1 MVDMF
6 KSKKLHAVKHGFFGR
21 SGGVSTGIYS
31 SLNLSEK
38 TTDSKA
44 NVYANRAL
52 VMDELNISNRKVFFP
67 NQQHTSNVVFINK
80 ETEFDKLSQKPVDAV
95 ITNLKGIGVGIL
107 TADCSPILA
116 YESESGFIL
125 AIHAGWKGALAGV
138 CENSLNSL
146 KDLGVDIRKLS
157 VAVGPT
163 ISTNSYEVK
172 LDFVDSFVK
181 TDPYFENFFI
191 KRDHNYFFDLTL
203 FIESRFNLFGV
214 YDIDNLGMCT
224 YENPEL
230 FFSNRRAYHKSERD
244 FGRMASIISL

>member
-1 MVDMF
+1 MVNMF
-6 KSKKLHAVKHGFFGR
+6 KSKNLKSVRHGFFGR

-44 NVYANRAL
+44 NIYANRSL
-52 VMDELNISNRKVFFP
+52 VMDELDISSQKVFFP
-67 NQQHTSNVVFINK
+67 NQQHTSNVVFIDK
-80 ETEFDKLSQKPVDAV
+80 KTDFDKVNYKPVDAV

-125 AIHAGWKGALAGV
+125 AIHAGWKGALAGI
-138 CENSLNSL
+138 CENALNSL
-146 KDLGVDIRKLS
+146 KDLGVDIKKIS
-157 VAVGPT
+157 VAIGPT
-163 ISTNSYEVK
+163 ISKKCYEVK
-172 LDFVDSFVK
+172 LAFVEGFIK
-181 TDPYFENFFI
+181 IDPYFENFFI
-191 KRDHNYFFDLTL
+191 KKDDDYFFDLTL

-214 YDIDNLGMCT
+214 YDINNLGLCT

>member
-1 MVDMF
+1 MVNMF
-6 KSKKLHAVKHGFFGR
+6 KSKNLQSVKHGFFGR

-31 SLNLSEK
+31 SLNLSER

-44 NVYANRAL
+44 NIYANR
-52 VMDELNISNRKVFFP
+52 ELIMNELDLSSQKVFFP
-67 NQQHTSNVVFINK
+67 NQQHTSNVVFIDK
-80 ETEFDKLSQKPVDAV
+80 KTDFDKVSHKPVDAV
-95 ITNLKGIGVGIL
+95 ITNIKGIGVGIL

-125 AIHAGWKGALAGV
+125 AIHAGWKGALAGI
-138 CENSLNSL
+138 CENALNSL
-146 KDLGVDIRKLS
+146 KDLGVDIKKIS
-157 VAVGPT
+157 VAIGPT
-163 ISTNSYEVK
+163 ISKKCYEVK
-172 LDFVDSFVK
+172 LDFVEGFLK
-181 TDPYFENFFI
+181 TDPYFEKFFI
-191 KRDHNYFFDLTL
+191 KKNTNYFFDLTL

-214 YDIDNLGMCT
+214 YDINNLGLCT